1 MKFFRIVLML
11 LVLVSGFLLGSGFA
25 QTASPPA
32 NSAPVNPPPANPD
45 PALIEPNMP
54 NSALPGDA
62 TQQPANIGPE
72 SGNATEYLEG
82 TITKLLPLAKDSKD
96 QGRDLEVKL
105 NNGKTVRV
113 IDSENKFSVGQ
124 DIEVFKTLGPDSDT
138 VYYATD
144 YIRRLPLGILV
155 LVFVAIATIV
165 GRGKGFRAVL
175 GMLACIAMIMMA
187 IVPAIAAGFNPI
199 LCAILGASLILTIS
213 VYFVHGINITSSA
226 ALAATILSAAITLGL
241 AELFARISRLS
252 GYGQHDALFL
262 QSQGLDVDVYALMI
276 AGMLIGSLGAL
287 VDSTVAQAAVV
298 RELANLNPNMRGRD
312 LYQSGMAVGFDH
324 IGSLINTLVLAYA
337 GSSLPLFVL
346 IRADQMTV
354 GRVLNFELIATEIV
368 HALVGSIGLIL
379 AVPIA
384 TFLAAILF
392 VGSRFPGVD
401 NVHTHVRA
409 RRLRSREELLAD
421 ALGTPSREGSRL
433 MQNPRAF
440 LDDAQRENKQ

>member
-1 MKFFRIVLML
+1 MKFFRIFLVLM
-11 LVLVSGFLLGSGFA
+11 VLVSGLVSASSLA
-25 QTASPPA
+25 QTAQNQTGQPASPPA
-32 NSAPVNPPPANPD
+32 DPGMPTISD
-45 PALIEPNMP
+45 PAV
-54 NSALPGDA
+54 PGDA
-62 TQQPANIGPE
+62 TTQPANLGPE
-72 SGNATEYLEG
+72 NNNATEYLEG
-82 TITKLLPLAKDSKD
+82 TITKLLPLPAGSKD

-105 NNGKTVRV
+105 NNGETVRV
-113 IDSENKFSVGQ
+113 IDSEGKFKAGQ

-144 YIRRLPLGILV
+144 YIRRLPIGILV
-155 LVFVAIATIV
+155 AVFVIIATVV

-175 GMLACIAMIMMA
+175 GMFACIAMIMLA
-187 IVPAIAAGFNPI
+187 IVPAIAAGYNPI

-213 VYFVHGINITSSA
+213 VYFVHGVNITSSA
-226 ALAATILSAAITLGL
+226 ALAATIVSAAITLGL
-241 AELFARISRLS
+241 AELFSQLSRLS
-252 GYGQHDALFL
+252 GFGQHDALFL

-298 RELANLNPNMRGRD
+298 RELANLNPQMRGRD
-312 LYQSGMAVGFDH
+312 LYQSAMAVGFDH

-337 GSSLPLFVL
+337 GASLPLFVL

-354 GRVLNFELIATEIV
+354 GRVLNLELIATEIV

-384 TFLAAILF
+384 TFLAAVLF

-409 RRLRSREELLAD
+409 RPLRTREQLLAD

-433 MQNPRAF
+433 MDNPRAF
-440 LDDAQRENKQ
+440 LDDAQDSTNDSSKS

>member
-1 MKFFRIVLML
+1 MKFFRILIVLGF
-11 LVLVSGFLLGSGFA
+11 VVSGFLFGSSFA
-25 QTASPPA
+25 QTAPP
-32 NSAPVNPPPANPD
+32 PVNPAAPNQPAPNQ
-45 PALIEPNMP
+45 PAPNQ
-54 NSALPGDA
+54 AVPGDA
-62 TQQPANIGPE
+62 TTQPANIGPD
-72 SGNATEYLEG
+72 NNNTEYLEG
-82 TITKLLPLAKDSKD
+82 TILKLLPLPKDSKD

-105 NNGKTVRV
+105 GNGKTVRV
-113 IDSENKFSVGQ
+113 IDSESKFKAGQ
-124 DIEVFKTLGPDSDT
+124 DIEVFKTLGPDNET

-175 GMLACIAMIMMA
+175 GMFACIAMIMLA
-187 IVPAIAAGFNPI
+187 IVPAIAAGYNPI
-199 LCAILGASLILTIS
+199 LCAILGASLILSIS

-226 ALAATILSAAITLGL
+226 ALAATIISAAITLGL
-241 AELFARISRLS
+241 AELFSRLSRLS
-252 GYGQHDALFL
+252 GFGQHDALFI

-298 RELANLNPNMRGRD
+298 RELANLNPKMRGRD
-312 LYQSGMAVGFDH
+312 LYQSAMAVGFDH

-346 IRADQMTV
+346 IRADQMTL

-392 VGSRFPGVD
+392 VGSRFPGLD

-409 RRLRSREELLAD
+409 RPLRSREQLLAD

-433 MQNPRAF
+433 MDNPRALF
-440 LDDAQRENKQ
+440 ENTGIGPEPKKED

>member
-1 MKFFRIVLML
+1 MKFFRIFLVLM
-11 LVLVSGFLLGSGFA
+11 VLVSGLVSASSLA
-25 QTASPPA
+25 QTAQNQTGQPASPPA
-32 NSAPVNPPPANPD
+32 DPGMPTISD
-45 PALIEPNMP
+45 PAV
-54 NSALPGDA
+54 PGDA
-62 TQQPANIGPE
+62 TTQPANLGPE
-72 SGNATEYLEG
+72 NNNATEYLEG
-82 TITKLLPLAKDSKD
+82 TITKLLPLPAGSKD

-105 NNGKTVRV
+105 NNGETVRV
-113 IDSENKFSVGQ
+113 IDSEGKFKAGQ

-144 YIRRLPLGILV
+144 YIRRLPIGILV
-155 LVFVAIATIV
+155 AVFVIIATVV

-175 GMLACIAMIMMA
+175 GMFACIAMIMLA
-187 IVPAIAAGFNPI
+187 IVPAIAAGYNPI

-213 VYFVHGINITSSA
+213 VYFVHGVNITSSA
-226 ALAATILSAAITLGL
+226 ALAATIVSAAITLGL
-241 AELFARISRLS
+241 AELFSQLSRLS
-252 GYGQHDALFL
+252 GFGQHDALFL

-298 RELANLNPNMRGRD
+298 RELANLNPQMRGRD
-312 LYQSGMAVGFDH
+312 LYQSAMAVGFDH

-337 GSSLPLFVL
+337 GASLPLFVL

-354 GRVLNFELIATEIV
+354 GRVLNLELIATEIV

-384 TFLAAILF
+384 TFLAAVLF

-409 RRLRSREELLAD
+409 RPLRTREQLLAD

-433 MQNPRAF
+433 MDNPRAF
-440 LDDAQRENKQ
+440 LDDAQDSANDPSKS